1 MDFTYA
7 LKSRRA
13 KAVLHPPPV
22 EHQEALTEYPWD
34 DKDSLDGLDEA
45 SIGHFAED
53 DNNPSGAP
61 NNQAGIYSESANNT
75 ALKFGGICFTT
86 E

>member
-1 MDFTYA
+1 M
-7 LKSRRA
+7 
-13 KAVLHPPPV
+13 LHPPPV
-22 EHQEALTEYPWD
+22 EHQEAFTEYPWD

-45 SIGHFAED
+45 SIGNFAED

-61 NNQAGIYSESANNT
+61 NNQAGIFSESANNT

-86 E
+86 EQHHETD

>member
-1 MDFTYA
+1 
-7 LKSRRA
+7 
-13 KAVLHPPPV
+13 VLHPPPV

-34 DKDSLDGLDEA
+34 DKDSFDGLDEA
-45 SIGHFAED
+45 YIGHFAED
-53 DNNPSGAP
+53 AL

-86 E
+86 EQHHKTD

>member
-1 MDFTYA
+1 
-7 LKSRRA
+7 
-13 KAVLHPPPV
+13 VLHPPPV

-45 SIGHFAED
+45 YIGHFAED
-53 DNNPSGAP
+53 DNNPSGAL

-75 ALKFGGICFTT
+75 ALKFGGICFIT
-86 E
+86 EQHHETD

>member
-1 MDFTYA
+1 
-7 LKSRRA
+7 
-13 KAVLHPPPV
+13 V

-45 SIGHFAED
+45 YIGHFTED
-53 DNNPSGAP
+53 ENNPSGAP

-86 E
+86 KQHSETD

>member
-1 MDFTYA
+1 
-7 LKSRRA
+7 
-13 KAVLHPPPV
+13 VLHPPPV

-34 DKDSLDGLDEA
+34 DKDALDGLDEA

-61 NNQAGIYSESANNT
+61 NNKAGIYSESANNT

-86 E
+86 KQHHETD

>member
-1 MDFTYA
+1 
-7 LKSRRA
+7 
-13 KAVLHPPPV
+13 VLYPPLV
-22 EHQEALTEYPWD
+22 EHQEALTEYPCD

-61 NNQAGIYSESANNT
+61 NHQAGI
-75 ALKFGGICFTT
+75 
-86 E
+86 